1 LILRPRLLLWFL
13 SLALIAG
20 LLAGQQHSPS
30 PPAQS
35 PPSERAAPG
44 ASQHTTQEAEH
55 HPESGLRDG
64 IFKWINF
71 LALFGLLG
79 YLLRKPMAGFLAG
92 RTQAIQKALEE
103 GRRARQEAAG
113 CLQEISQ
120 RLARIEWEIAE
131 LKKAAAGEA
140 DAERKRLLAAARA
153 ENERILALA
162 EQEIR
167 ALAKSARAEL
177 KSYVAALAVE
187 LAEQRIRTR
196 LTPERQAALL
206 REYAVN
212 LRSKHT

>member
-1 LILRPRLLLWFL
+1 MILRPRLLLWFL
-13 SLALIAG
+13 GLALGAV

-35 PPSERAAPG
+35 PPGEHAAPG
-44 ASQHTTQEAEH
+44 ASQHITQQAEH
-55 HPESGLRDG
+55 HPESGLREG

-79 YLLRKPMAGFLAG
+79 YLLRKPMAGFFAG

-113 CLQEISQ
+113 CLEEISQ

-131 LKKAAAGEA
+131 LKKIAAGEA
-140 DAERKRLLAAARA
+140 DAERQRLLAAARI
-153 ENERILALA
+153 ESERILALA

-177 KSYVAALAVE
+177 KSYAATLAVE
-187 LAEQRIRTR
+187 LAVERILGR

-206 REYAVN
+206 RDYAVN
-212 LRSKHT
+212 LRSKRI